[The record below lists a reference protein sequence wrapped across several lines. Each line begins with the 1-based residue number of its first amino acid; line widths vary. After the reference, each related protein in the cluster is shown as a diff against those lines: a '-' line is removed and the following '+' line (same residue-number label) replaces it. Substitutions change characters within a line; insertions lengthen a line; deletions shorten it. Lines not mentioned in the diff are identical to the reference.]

1 MAVLLVFTSQLSLS
15 LSAIELA
22 RQLVSRFCGL
32 KRPDEYFSSR
42 QCLESRRSIAT
53 TNRQKSIHLSSS
65 KLGRVGRIDEAL
77 QSMDKQNGSSKKS
90 QKDLNNSNKRNSRI
104 GVCTDPNCTLK
115 IGDIVWAR
123 LTTRSVWWP
132 GVVVDPRTCGYEL
145 NESVWVYWIGDQRI
159 SDVGERWVNGKDGR
173 GGLSSSELEKQAS
186 REISPP
192 TTSYACACA
201 CASAAAAS
209 ASASVCVLVL

>member
-65 KLGRVGRIDEAL
+65 KL
-77 QSMDKQNGSSKKS
+77 
-90 QKDLNNSNKRNSRI
+90 
-104 GVCTDPNCTLK
+104 
-115 IGDIVWAR
+115 
-123 LTTRSVWWP
+123 
-132 GVVVDPRTCGYEL
+132 
-145 NESVWVYWIGDQRI
+145 
-159 SDVGERWVNGKDGR
+159 
-173 GGLSSSELEKQAS
+173 
-186 REISPP
+186 
-192 TTSYACACA
+192 
-201 CASAAAAS
+201 AAS
-209 ASASVCVLVL
+209 LDYQVGLAESTRRCKVWTNRTDRQRNLRKT